1 MTFADMAGAAGLK
14 EKPLYSVSEVSRAS
28 GVPESVIRGAMAEGR
43 IRHFLPPGR
52 VRGSFIAPAWFDEW
66 FVSGLKG
73 GSDAGPREA

>member
-66 FVSGLKG
+66 FLSGLKG
-73 GSDAGPREA
+73 GPGADP